1 MNLNLIRKKLTLT
14 LLTATLL
21 CLASAC
27 TSLQAAPR
35 ITSTPG
41 LSEGDIRT
49 QAVETAYAAMTASA
63 PLPTQ
68 TATITPQ
75 PGLTNTHTAAPT
87 VNTPTAGPTSTAT
100 WPALATPTVTFTPSQ
115 NDFTCEIL
123 SQNPGADIP
132 TFEIDEPYDL
142 VVTVKNTGTDDWRSP
157 SPPTFSDGT
166 VFIFINGKYMQEEGK
181 TVTFVPHTDKHHDA
195 KLVVDLKA
203 PDAPGTYS
211 ANYAMVINHLFFCPV
226 HFTIKVK

>member
-1 MNLNLIRKKLTLT
+1 MNLNNHRKFLTLT
-14 LLTATLL
+14 LAATI

-27 TSLQAAPR
+27 TSFQAAPKN
-35 ITSTPG
+35 SLTPG

-49 QAVETAYAAMTASA
+49 QAVGTAFAAMTASA
-63 PLPTQ
+63 PLPSQ
-68 TATITPQ
+68 TATVTPQ
-75 PGLTNTHTAAPT
+75 PTLTGTPTTPPT

-100 WPALATPTVTFTPSQ
+100 WPALATPTITYTPSQ

-132 TFEIDEPYDL
+132 TFEIDEPFDL
-142 VVTVKNTGTDDWRSP
+142 VVTVKNTGTNEWHSP
-157 SPPTFSDGT
+157 SPPTFTNGT
-166 VFIFINGKYMQEEGK
+166 VFIFINGKYMQEQGK
-181 TVTFVPHTDKHHDA
+181 TVTFVPHTGKSHDA

-211 ANYAMVINHLFFCPV
+211 ANYAMIINHLFFCPV